1 MWVVTVVAIFFL
13 NGTFFLSIM
22 SRTWMMNITVASAE
36 QQRSESPAS
45 TQSLKLE
52 NPETTKEMISKDGIA
67 PKMMNKG
74 GGKGGWLKAP
84 LSEAQEPHGESEST
98 TGNKKNKLSLICKS
112 FSKLLF

>member
-1 MWVVTVVAIFFL
+1 
-13 NGTFFLSIM
+13 
-22 SRTWMMNITVASAE
+22 MMNITVASAE

-112 FSKLLF
+112 FSQLLF